1 MSTSTENEDSYFG
14 NTSTPEEDKLLA
26 ELPADEARM
35 LAREIMS
42 RTRARFKGVEDRL
55 AGDPEDLF
63 KGFSRPK
70 TDEDP
75 EWLKD

>member
-1 MSTSTENEDSYFG
+1 MSSDTENEDGYFG
-14 NTSTPEEDKLLA
+14 NTSTPEEDKLLK

-35 LAREIMS
+35 LAQEIMS
-42 RTRARFKGVEDRL
+42 RTKDRFKDVEAGL

-70 TDEDP
+70 TDENP
-75 EWLKD
+75 EWLRD